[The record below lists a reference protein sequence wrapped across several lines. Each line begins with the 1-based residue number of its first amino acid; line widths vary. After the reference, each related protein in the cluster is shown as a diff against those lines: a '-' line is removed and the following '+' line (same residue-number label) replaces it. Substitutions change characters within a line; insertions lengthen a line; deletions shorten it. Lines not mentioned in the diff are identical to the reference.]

1 MATQVVIPGEPSRQA
16 PAFLR
21 SRPSEG
27 LVEPRL
33 APRMSAR
40 AGPRRQVGAERKD
53 PECDQWVVN
62 LLPLVRRVALQ
73 VRRQLPVDVDV
84 DDLVSA
90 GALGLLDA
98 MRKFDASKHVKL
110 GTYAWYRIRG
120 AMLDDLRSLDTASR
134 SMRKKG
140 KQAESVRRALEG
152 KLRRPP
158 SDEEMAEAFGV
169 SLEKWFRLVWQLQEV
184 GFDRLGPFAWGGTNN
199 SEGGNQET
207 LPAENQESQ
216 FDWSYRQEQ
225 REILKRC
232 LGRIPERERLIV
244 QLHYNRN
251 VTLEKIADKLGVDES
266 RVSRLH
272 SAALA
277 RLRRRVK
284 EIMNRRQSCGPR
296 LAR

>member
-1 MATQVVIPGEPSRQA
+1 MATQVVVLGEPSRQV
-16 PAFLR
+16 PAFIR
-21 SRPSEG
+21 SRPGEG
-27 LVEPRL
+27 LVEPRP

-40 AGPRRQVGAERKD
+40 ASPRRQVGAERKD
-53 PECDQWVVN
+53 PERDQWVVN

-73 VRRQLPVDVDV
+73 VRRRLPVDVEV

-120 AMLDDLRSLDTASR
+120 AMLDDMRSLDTASR
-134 SMRKKG
+134 YMRKKG

-152 KLRRPP
+152 KLRRRPR
-158 SDEEMAEAFGV
+158 DEEMAEALGV

-184 GFDRLGPFAWGGTNN
+184 GFDRLGPFAWAGTND
-199 SEGGNQET
+199 SEGANQET
-207 LPAENQESQ
+207 LPAENQENQ
-216 FDWSYRQEQ
+216 FDRLYRREQ

-244 QLHYNRN
+244 QLHYDRN

-266 RVSRLH
+266 RVSQLH
-272 SAALA
+272 CAALA

-284 EIMNRRQSCGPR
+284 EMMNRPQSCGPR